1 MKPKTLISYRT
12 LINRIPSDPTTMKTA
27 MDEAQRLTRQL
38 EQECTI
44 FTADLQLYR
53 VGLFVQWAYPDIFDY
68 QFILRLGG
76 MHFLMNFVGA
86 IGALMADSVLEDV
99 LKSAFSGV
107 A

>member
-1 MKPKTLISYRT
+1 M
-12 LINRIPSDPTTMKTA
+12 MKTA